1 MLGTTTRLAAVFVAS
16 LGLTAVAAPAN
27 AAPATLVSVGP
38 GALVADGAAVDVPI
52 TFVCDS
58 DPTRIIAVP
67 VVEVN
72 QRVTEGR
79 IANGFGNAQLSCTGQ
94 SQTVT
99 IRVIPRAI
107 AYDPGTA
114 VAFVVL
120 QSCTVEFQCAAVTAS
135 TEIQLTKPAGARIPP
150 VVPE

>member
-1 MLGTTTRLAAVFVAS
+1 MLGTKTRVAVVLAAS
-16 LGLTAVAAPAN
+16 LALTATATPAY

-38 GALVADGAAVDVPI
+38 GTLVADGAAVDVPV

-67 VVEVN
+67 VVEMN
-72 QRVTEGR
+72 QRVTDGR
-79 IANGFGNAQLSCTGQ
+79 IANGFGNAQLGCTRE

-99 IRVIPRAI
+99 IRVIPRVMAF
-107 AYDPGTA
+107 DPGAA

-120 QSCTVEFQCAAVTAS
+120 QTCSAEFQCAAVTAS
-135 TEIQLTKPAGARIPP
+135 EVIQLSQSGQAQIPP
-150 VVPE
+150 VLPE

>member
-1 MLGTTTRLAAVFVAS
+1 MLGTKTRFAAVLAAS
-16 LGLTAVAAPAN
+16 LGLTGIAAPAY

-38 GALVADGAAVDVPI
+38 GTLVADGAAVDVPV

-79 IANGFGNAQLSCTGQ
+79 IANGFGNAQLSCTRQ

-99 IRVIPRAI
+99 IRVIPRVI
-107 AYDPGTA
+107 AFDPGAA
-114 VAFVVL
+114 VVFVVL
-120 QSCTVEFQCAAVTAS
+120 QTCSAVFQCAAVTAS
-135 TEIQLTKPAGARIPP
+135 EVIQLTKPAQTPP
-150 VVPE
+150 VLPPE